1 MMRMRLATL
10 CLPSLVLSVAAENAL
25 AEQPSSQEPLD
36 IGSRLELFVDKVLVE
51 EIKGE
56 ARLQLQRP
64 TPREVVLV
72 ADRPWEGNA
81 CGHFSV
87 FKDGGRY
94 RMYYR
99 GLQFA
104 TGKTLERPHREVVC
118 YAESLDGIHWY
129 RPDLGLVEFDG
140 SRQNNIILDRLPE
153 VGGRVSNFLVFKD
166 QNPDAT
172 PDARYKAVSRGK
184 ETGALCLEVAR
195 RDPLGSAGRS
205 PCRHKGGL
213 RLAQPGL
220 LGSNSA
226 RVPRVPSRL
235 PPPTGGPRVSARA
248 RVRTAGHPYGDLSG
262 LRSLDRTGL
271 APLPGSPPEEL
282 YTNGIRPYY
291 RASHILLGFP
301 TRYIE
306 LGWSDSM
313 RALPELEH
321 RRLRSAVHLRYGT
334 ALSEGLFMAG
344 RDRLSFHRWQE
355 AFIRPG
361 LRPVDNW
368 VYGDNYQSWGLVET
382 RNHFGGAP
390 DEISLYAQE
399 GHWRGES
406 LNLRR
411 FTLRVDGFVSA
422 SAPMKGG
429 EIITRPLLFKGNRLT
444 LNFSTSAAG
453 SIRVEIQDADGTP
466 LEGYRLE
473 DSPDTFGDELE
484 REFRWKGGPD
494 VGRLAGRP
502 VRLRFM
508 IKDADL
514 YSLRFK

>member
-184 ETGALCLEVAR
+184 ETGLYVWKSPDGIHWDLLAEAPVVTKGAFDSPNLAFWDPIR
-195 RDPLGSAGRS
+195 REYREYHRGFRRRPGDPESVQERGY
-205 PCRHKGGL
+205 GL
-213 RLAQPGL
+213 RDILTGTSQDFVHWTEPVWLRYPA
-220 LGSNSA
+220 
-226 RVPRVPSRL
+226 L
-235 PPPTGGPRVSARA
+235 PPRSSTPTGSGP
-248 RVRTAGHPYGDLSG
+248 T
-262 LRSLDRTGL
+262 TGRHTFYW
-271 APLPGSPPEEL
+271 ASPPA
-282 YTNGIRPYY
+282 TSSWAG
-291 RASHILLGFP
+291 P
-301 TRYIE
+301 TPCE
-306 LGWSDSM
+306 PSPNWSTAAFGRQSI
-313 RALPELEH
+313 
-321 RRLRSAVHLRYGT
+321 SATAPHL
-334 ALSEGLFMAG
+334 AKVSLWLA
-344 RDRLSFHRWQE
+344 
-355 AFIRPG
+355 
-361 LRPVDNW
+361 
-368 VYGDNYQSWGLVET
+368 ET
-382 RNHFGGAP
+382 
-390 DEISLYAQE
+390 D
-399 GHWRGES
+399 
-406 LNLRR
+406 
-411 FTLRVDGFVSA
+411 
-422 SAPMKGG
+422 
-429 EIITRPLLFKGNRLT
+429 
-444 LNFSTSAAG
+444 
-453 SIRVEIQDADGTP
+453 
-466 LEGYRLE
+466 
-473 DSPDTFGDELE
+473 
-484 REFRWKGGPD
+484 
-494 VGRLAGRP
+494 
-502 VRLRFM
+502 
-508 IKDADL
+508 
-514 YSLRFK
+514 

>member
-1 MMRMRLATL
+1 MRVRLATL
-10 CLPSLVLSVAAENAL
+10 CVVSLAISLTVESAL
-25 AEQPSSQEPLD
+25 AEQEGTQETLG
-36 IGSRLELFVDKVLVE
+36 IGSRLELFVDDFLVE
-51 EIKGE
+51 EVKGE

-64 TPREVVLV
+64 IPREVVLV
-72 ADRPWEGNA
+72 TDRPWEGNA
-81 CGHFSV
+81 CGHFTV
-87 FKDGGRY
+87 FKDGARY

-104 TGKTLERPHREVVC
+104 TGKTLERPHREVIC

-140 SRQNNIILDRLPE
+140 SRQNNIVLDRLPE

-166 QNPDAT
+166 QNPEAA

-184 ETGALCLEVAR
+184 ETGLYVWKSPDGIHWDLLADAPVITKGAFDSPNLAFWDPIR
-195 RDPLGSAGRS
+195 REYREYHRDFRRRPGDPESVQERGY
-205 PCRHKGGL
+205 GL
-213 RLAQPGL
+213 RDIL
-220 LGSNSA
+220 
-226 RVPRVPSRL
+226 
-235 PPPTGGPRVSARA
+235 TGTSQDFVHWTEPVW
-248 RVRTAGHPYGDLSG
+248 LSY
-262 LRSLDRTGL
+262 
-271 APLPGSPPEEL
+271 PGSPPEEL
-282 YTNGIRPYY
+282 YTNGIQPYY
-291 RASHILLGFP
+291 RAPHILLGFP

-382 RNHFGGAP
+382 RNHFEGAP

-399 GHWRGES
+399 GYWRGES

-453 SIRVEIQDADGTP
+453 SIRVEIQNADGTP

-473 DSPDTFGDELE
+473 DSPDTFGDELARISQRQE
-484 REFRWKGGPD
+484 KA
-494 VGRLAGRP
+494 VSS
-502 VRLRFM
+502 M
-508 IKDADL
+508 
-514 YSLRFK
+514 

>member
-1 MMRMRLATL
+1 
-10 CLPSLVLSVAAENAL
+10 
-25 AEQPSSQEPLD
+25 
-36 IGSRLELFVDKVLVE
+36 
-51 EIKGE
+51 
-56 ARLQLQRP
+56 
-64 TPREVVLV
+64 
-72 ADRPWEGNA
+72 
-81 CGHFSV
+81 
-87 FKDGGRY
+87 
-94 RMYYR
+94 
-99 GLQFA
+99 
-104 TGKTLERPHREVVC
+104 
-118 YAESLDGIHWY
+118 
-129 RPDLGLVEFDG
+129 
-140 SRQNNIILDRLPE
+140 
-153 VGGRVSNFLVFKD
+153 
-166 QNPDAT
+166 
-172 PDARYKAVSRGK
+172 
-184 ETGALCLEVAR
+184 
-195 RDPLGSAGRS
+195 
-205 PCRHKGGL
+205 
-213 RLAQPGL
+213 
-220 LGSNSA
+220 
-226 RVPRVPSRL
+226 
-235 PPPTGGPRVSARA
+235 
-248 RVRTAGHPYGDLSG
+248 
-262 LRSLDRTGL
+262 
-271 APLPGSPPEEL
+271 
-282 YTNGIRPYY
+282 
-291 RASHILLGFP
+291 
-301 TRYIE
+301 
-306 LGWSDSM
+306 
-313 RALPELEH
+313 
-321 RRLRSAVHLRYGT
+321 
-334 ALSEGLFMAG
+334 MAG